1 MRQISKALGVAALL
15 ATTALGANAWAG
27 SPTGPGITVPG
38 GTNPCPPGL
47 CGPPT
52 VTVPEPGALEL
63 LVGGV
68 AVGIAA
74 LRLRRRK

>member
-1 MRQISKALGVAALL
+1 
-15 ATTALGANAWAG
+15 
-27 SPTGPGITVPG
+27 
-38 GTNPCPPGL
+38 
-47 CGPPT
+47 